1 MSLSVSMH
9 IWNSEDNAPVH
20 CFHEVDPRDQVVKN
34 IYIMVVFWQTGKFI
48 LK

>member
-9 IWNSEDNAPVH
+9 IWSSEDNAPVH